1 MRTLQA
7 IVAVL
12 TLVTFS
18 TYNAQAQK
26 NKTVINPKVG
36 VNLSAVDG
44 KLNDLQA
51 AAKVGWNAGVDFRV
65 GGKKLF
71 LSPGLHFNN
80 YTARLVNDID
90 TDTQVKFK
98 EETTIQALKAP
109 VNIGFDITGKQQLLN
124 LYLKGGVTPT
134 MILAV
139 SEKAGIPF
147 SKDDLKTFTW
157 GANVGLGMDVSILTV
172 DLNYEI
178 GMSDY
183 FANTTGRNN
192 VLTLSA
198 GIRF

>member
-1 MRTLQA
+1 MRTLRA

-18 TYNAQAQK
+18 SYSTQAQN

-90 TDTQVKFK
+90 TDTQVNFK
-98 EETTIQALKAP
+98 DETTIQALKAP
-109 VNIGFDITGKQQLLN
+109 VNIGFDITGRKQLLN

-139 SEKAGIPF
+139 NEKAGIPF

-157 GANVGLGMDVSILTV
+157 GANVGLGMDITILTV

>member
-18 TYNAQAQK
+18 TFNAQAQK
-26 NKTVINPKVG
+26 NNTVINPKVG

-51 AAKVGWNAGVDFRV
+51 AAKVGWNAGVDFRF

-90 TDTQVKFK
+90 TDTQLNFK
-98 EETTIQALKAP
+98 DETTIQALKAP
-109 VNIGFDITGKQQLLN
+109 VNIGFDITGRKQLLN

-139 SEKAGIPF
+139 NEKAGIPF

-157 GANVGLGMDVSILTV
+157 GANVGLGMDITILTV

>member
-18 TYNAQAQK
+18 TFNAQAQK
-26 NKTVINPKVG
+26 NNTVINPKVG

-51 AAKVGWNAGVDFRV
+51 AAKVGWNAGVDFRF

-90 TDTQVKFK
+90 TDTQVNFK
-98 EETTIQALKAP
+98 DETTIQALKAP
-109 VNIGFDITGKQQLLN
+109 VNIGFDITGRKQLLN

-139 SEKAGIPF
+139 NEKAGIPF

-157 GANVGLGMDVSILTV
+157 GANVGLGMDITILTV

-198 GIRF
+198 GIKF

>member
-18 TYNAQAQK
+18 IDNGQAQK
-26 NKTVINPKVG
+26 NNTVINPKVG

-44 KLNDLQA
+44 NLGDLQA

-80 YTARLVNDID
+80 YTARLLNDID
-90 TDTQVKFK
+90 TDTQVNFK
-98 EETTIQALKAP
+98 DETTIQALKAP
-109 VNIGFDITGKQQLLN
+109 VNIGFDITGRKQLLN

-134 MILAV
+134 MVLAV
-139 SEKAGIPF
+139 NEKAGIPF
-147 SKDDLKTFTW
+147 SKDDLKTFSW
-157 GANVGLGMDVSILTV
+157 GANVGLGMDITILTV

>member
-18 TYNAQAQK
+18 SYNTQAQN

-44 KLNDLQA
+44 KLDDLQA
-51 AAKVGWNAGVDFRV
+51 AAKVGWNAGVDFRI

-90 TDTQVKFK
+90 TDTQVNFK
-98 EETTIQALKAP
+98 DETTIQALKAP

-139 SEKAGIPF
+139 NEKAGIPF
-147 SKDDLKTFTW
+147 SKDDLKTFSW
-157 GANVGLGMDVSILTV
+157 GANVGLGMDITILTV

-183 FANTTGRNN
+183 FANTSGRNN

>member
-7 IVAVL
+7 IVAVAL
-12 TLVTFS
+12 ITFS
-18 TYNAQAQK
+18 AYNTQAQ
-26 NKTVINPKVG
+26 TVINPKFG
-36 VNLSAVDG
+36 VNLSAVNG
-44 KLNDLQA
+44 NLNDLQA
-51 AAKVGWNAGVDFRV
+51 SARVGWNAGVDLRV

-80 YTARLVNDID
+80 YTARLVNDLS

-98 EETTIQALKAP
+98 EETTIQAIKAP
-109 VNIGFDITGKQQLLN
+109 VNIGFDITGKKQLLN
-124 LYLKGGVTPT
+124 LFLKGGVTPT

-139 SEKAGIPF
+139 NEKPGIPF

-157 GANVGLGMDVSILTV
+157 GANVGLGMDITILTV

>member
-18 TYNAQAQK
+18 IGNTQAQK
-26 NKTVINPKVG
+26 NNTVINPKVG

-51 AAKVGWNAGVDFRV
+51 AAKVGWNAGVDFRI

-90 TDTQVKFK
+90 TDTQVNFK
-98 EETTIQALKAP
+98 DETTIQALKAP
-109 VNIGFDITGKQQLLN
+109 VNIGFDITGKKQLLN

-139 SEKAGIPF
+139 NEKAGIPF

-157 GANVGLGMDVSILTV
+157 GANVGLGMDITILTV

>member
-18 TYNAQAQK
+18 TFNAQAQK
-26 NKTVINPKVG
+26 NNTVINPKVG

-44 KLNDLQA
+44 NLGDLQA
-51 AAKVGWNAGVDFRV
+51 AAKIGWNAGVDFRV

-90 TDTQVKFK
+90 SDTQVNFK
-98 EETTIQALKAP
+98 DETTIQALKAP
-109 VNIGFDITGKQQLLN
+109 VNIGFDITGKKQLLN

-139 SEKAGIPF
+139 NEKAGIPF

-157 GANVGLGMDVSILTV
+157 GANVGLGMDITILTV

>member
-18 TYNAQAQK
+18 SYNTQAQN

-44 KLNDLQA
+44 NLGDLQA

-90 TDTQVKFK
+90 TDTQLNFK
-98 EETTIQALKAP
+98 DETTIQALKAP
-109 VNIGFDITGKQQLLN
+109 VNIGFDITGKKQLLN

-139 SEKAGIPF
+139 NEKAGIPF

>member
-1 MRTLQA
+1 MRTVQA

-12 TLVTFS
+12 TLVAFS
-18 TYNAQAQK
+18 TFTAQAQK
-26 NKTVINPKVG
+26 NNTVINPKVG

-44 KLNDLQA
+44 NLGDLQA
-51 AAKVGWNAGVDFRV
+51 AAKVGWNAGVDFRF
-65 GGKKLF
+65 GGKKVF
-71 LSPGLHFNN
+71 IIPGLHFNN
-80 YTARLVNDID
+80 YTARLVNDISS
-90 TDTQVKFK
+90 DTQVKFK

-109 VNIGFDITGKQQLLN
+109 VNLGFDITGKQQLLN
-124 LYLKGGVTPT
+124 LYLKGGITPT
-134 MILAV
+134 MVLAV
-139 SEKAGIPF
+139 NEKPGIPF

-157 GANVGLGMDVSILTV
+157 AANAGLGLDIAFLTV

-183 FANTTGRNN
+183 FANAAGRNN

>member
-18 TYNAQAQK
+18 TFNAQAQK
-26 NKTVINPKVG
+26 NNTVINPKVG

-51 AAKVGWNAGVDFRV
+51 AAKVGWNAGVDFRF

-90 TDTQVKFK
+90 TDTQVNFK
-98 EETTIQALKAP
+98 DETTIQALKAP
-109 VNIGFDITGKQQLLN
+109 VNIGFDITGRKQLLN

-139 SEKAGIPF
+139 NEKAGIPF

-157 GANVGLGMDVSILTV
+157 GANVGLGMDITILTV

>member
-18 TYNAQAQK
+18 SYNTQAQN

-44 KLNDLQA
+44 NLGDLQA
-51 AAKVGWNAGVDFRV
+51 AAKVGWNAGVDFRI

-90 TDTQVKFK
+90 TDTQLNFK
-98 EETTIQALKAP
+98 DETTIQALKAP
-109 VNIGFDITGKQQLLN
+109 VNIGFDITGKKQLLN

-139 SEKAGIPF
+139 NEKAGIPF
-147 SKDDLKTFTW
+147 SKDDLKTFSW
-157 GANVGLGMDVSILTV
+157 GANVGLGMDITILTV

-198 GIRF
+198 GIKF

>member
-7 IVAVL
+7 IVAL
-12 TLVTFS
+12 ALITFS
-18 TYNAQAQK
+18 TYNNAQAQ
-26 NKTVINPKVG
+26 TVINPKVG

-44 KLNDLQA
+44 NLGDLQA
-51 AAKVGWNAGVDFRV
+51 AAKVGWNAGVDFRF

-71 LSPGLHFNN
+71 LTPGLHFNN
-80 YTARLVNDID
+80 YTARLVNDIN
-90 TDTQVKFK
+90 TDTQLNFK
-98 EETTIQALKAP
+98 DETTIQAIKAP
-109 VNIGFDITGKQQLLN
+109 LNIGFDITGKKQLLN
-124 LYLKGGVTPT
+124 LFVKGGVTPT

-139 SEKAGIPF
+139 NEKPGIPF

-157 GANVGLGMDVSILTV
+157 GANVGLGMDITILTV

>member
-18 TYNAQAQK
+18 SYNTQAQN

-44 KLNDLQA
+44 NLGNLQA
-51 AAKVGWNAGVDFRV
+51 AAKIGWNAGVDFRV
-65 GGKKLF
+65 GGKKIF

-90 TDTQVKFK
+90 TDTQVNFK
-98 EETTIQALKAP
+98 DETTIQALKAP
-109 VNIGFDITGKQQLLN
+109 VNIGFDITGKKQLLN

-139 SEKAGIPF
+139 NEKAGIPF
-147 SKDDLKTFTW
+147 SKDDLKTFSW
-157 GANVGLGMDVSILTV
+157 GANVGLGMDITILTV

>member
-18 TYNAQAQK
+18 SYNTQAQN
-26 NKTVINPKVG
+26 NKTIINPKVG

-44 KLNDLQA
+44 NLGDLQA

-90 TDTQVKFK
+90 TDTQLNFK
-98 EETTIQALKAP
+98 DETTIQALKAP
-109 VNIGFDITGKQQLLN
+109 VNIGFDITGKKQLLN

-139 SEKAGIPF
+139 NEKAGIPF
-147 SKDDLKTFTW
+147 SKDDLKTFSW
-157 GANVGLGMDVSILTV
+157 GANVGLGMDITILTV

>member
-7 IVAVL
+7 IVALL

-18 TYNAQAQK
+18 SYNTQAQN
-26 NKTVINPKVG
+26 NKTIFNPKVG

-44 KLNDLQA
+44 KLDDLQA

-80 YTARLVNDID
+80 YTARLLNDID
-90 TDTQVKFK
+90 TDTQVNFK
-98 EETTIQALKAP
+98 DETTIQALKAP
-109 VNIGFDITGKQQLLN
+109 VNIGFDLTGKQQLLN

-139 SEKAGIPF
+139 NEKAGIPF

-157 GANVGLGMDVSILTV
+157 GANVGLGMDITILTV

>member
-18 TYNAQAQK
+18 TFNAQAQK
-26 NKTVINPKVG
+26 NNTVINPKVG

-44 KLNDLQA
+44 NLGDLQA

-71 LSPGLHFNN
+71 LNPGLHFNN

-90 TDTQVKFK
+90 TDTQVNFK
-98 EETTIQALKAP
+98 DETTIQALKVP
-109 VNIGFDITGKQQLLN
+109 GNIGFDSTGRKQLLN

-134 MILAV
+134 MVLAV
-139 SEKAGIPF
+139 NEKAGIPF
-147 SKDDLKTFTW
+147 SKDDLKTFSW
-157 GANVGLGMDVSILTV
+157 GANVGLGMDITILTV

>member
-18 TYNAQAQK
+18 TFNAQAQK
-26 NKTVINPKVG
+26 NNTVINPKVG

-51 AAKVGWNAGVDFRV
+51 AAKVGWNAGVDFRF

-90 TDTQVKFK
+90 TDTQVNFK
-98 EETTIQALKAP
+98 DETTIQALKAP
-109 VNIGFDITGKQQLLN
+109 VNIGFDITGKKQLLN

-139 SEKAGIPF
+139 NEKAGIPF

-157 GANVGLGMDVSILTV
+157 GANVGLGMDITILTV

>member
-18 TYNAQAQK
+18 TFNAQAQK
-26 NKTVINPKVG
+26 NKTIINPKVG

-90 TDTQVKFK
+90 TDTQLNFK
-98 EETTIQALKAP
+98 DETTIQALKAP
-109 VNIGFDITGKQQLLN
+109 VNIGFDITGRKQLLN

-139 SEKAGIPF
+139 NEKAGIPF

-157 GANVGLGMDVSILTV
+157 GANVGLGMDITILTV